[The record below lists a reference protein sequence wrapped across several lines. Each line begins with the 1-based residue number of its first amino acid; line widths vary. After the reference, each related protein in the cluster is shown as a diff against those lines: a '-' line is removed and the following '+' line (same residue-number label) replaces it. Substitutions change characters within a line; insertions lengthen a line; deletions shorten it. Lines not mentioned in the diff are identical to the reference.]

1 MLKHFLALEDF
12 SKDDIMGL
20 LKEAVD
26 LKQALRDRKS
36 VSVLSGKVL
45 GMLFEKPST
54 RTRISFEVG
63 MLQLG
68 GHAIYLKGDEVGLG
82 DRESVQDVARVLS
95 RYVDGVMFRSKSHA
109 DIEQFSEFSTV
120 PVINGLSDYNHP
132 CQALA
137 DMLTILEYKG
147 RLEGIKLCYM
157 GDGNNVCQS
166 LMAAAE
172 ILDLEM
178 TVVCPEGYFPSVV
191 RSSNV
196 RLTPDPVEG
205 IQGADVVYTD
215 VWTSMGQEAE
225 RIKRLQDFASYSIT
239 ESLFSI
245 ADSKA
250 IFMHCLP
257 AHRGEEVTNGVIESE
272 QSVVFDQAENRLHAQ
287 KAVLVSLL
295 G

>member
-1 MLKHFLALEDF
+1 MLKHFLAFEDF

-20 LKEAVD
+20 LNQAID
-26 LKQALRDRKS
+26 LKKALRDRKS

-82 DRESVQDVARVLS
+82 DREPVQDVARVLS
-95 RYVDGVMFRSKSHA
+95 RYVDGVMFRAKSHA
-109 DIEQFSEFSTV
+109 DIEKFSEFSTV

-137 DMLTILEYKG
+137 DMLTILEHKG

-172 ILDLEM
+172 ILGLEM

-191 RSSNV
+191 RSSQV

-215 VWTSMGQEAE
+215 VWTSMGQESE

-272 QSVVFDQAENRLHAQ
+272 RSVVFDQAENRLHAQ

>member
-26 LKQALRDRKS
+26 LKQALRDRKA

-82 DRESVQDVARVLS
+82 DREPVQDVARVLS
-95 RYVDGVMFRSKSHA
+95 RYVDGVMFRAKSHA

-137 DMLTILEYKG
+137 DMLTILEHKG

-178 TVVCPEGYFPSVV
+178 TVVCPEEYFPSVV

>member
-1 MLKHFLALEDF
+1 MLKHFLAFEDF

-20 LKEAVD
+20 LNQAID
-26 LKQALRDRKS
+26 LKKALRDRKS

-82 DRESVQDVARVLS
+82 DREPVQDVARVLS
-95 RYVDGVMFRSKSHA
+95 RYVDGVMFRAKSHA
-109 DIEQFSEFSTV
+109 DIEKFSEFSTV

-137 DMLTILEYKG
+137 DMLTILEHKG

-172 ILDLEM
+172 ILGLEM

-191 RSSNV
+191 RSSQV

-215 VWTSMGQEAE
+215 VWTSMGQESE